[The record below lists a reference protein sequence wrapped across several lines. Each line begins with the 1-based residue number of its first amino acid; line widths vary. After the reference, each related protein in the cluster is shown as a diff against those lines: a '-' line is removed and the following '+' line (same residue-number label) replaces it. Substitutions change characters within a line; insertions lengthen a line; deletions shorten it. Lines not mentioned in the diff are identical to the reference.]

1 MEIDKFFVDSF
12 VAVTERAAYGA
23 SLHKGKGNKIAA
35 DQSAVNEMRKQ
46 LNKINM
52 KGSIVIGEG
61 ELEPDV
67 SFNNYSELKN
77 LIMKLTK
84 SD

>member
-35 DQSAVNEMRKQ
+35 DQAAVDEMRVQ

-52 KGSIVIGEG
+52 TGKIVIGEG
-61 ELEPDV
+61 EMGEAPMLYFGE
-67 SFNNYSELKN
+67 
-77 LIMKLTK
+77 KLG
-84 SD
+84 